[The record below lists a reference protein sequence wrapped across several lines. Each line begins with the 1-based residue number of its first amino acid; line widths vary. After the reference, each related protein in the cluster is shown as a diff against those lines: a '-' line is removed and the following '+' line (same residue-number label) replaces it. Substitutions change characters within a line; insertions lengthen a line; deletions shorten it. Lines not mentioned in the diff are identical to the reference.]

1 MAKGTI
7 RIDQG
12 RCKGCNLC
20 STACPK
26 SLIHIAQDRLNAGG
40 YHPAMLF
47 DPNSMCT
54 GCALCAVMCPDVC
67 ITVYRETPVK
77 GRAPVPA

>member
-12 RCKGCNLC
+12 CCKGCNLC
-20 STACPK
+20 AIACPK
-26 SLIHIAQDRLNAGG
+26 DLIRIAPDRLNTGG

-47 DPNSMCT
+47 DPNSDCT
-54 GCALCAVMCPDVC
+54 GCALCAVMCPEVC
-67 ITVYRETPVK
+67 ITVYREAPVK